1 MHRVQPKSNGTVTH
15 VSASAVPQ
23 RSHVMAFGNGTV
35 RHVAA
40 TAPLLHVASMKCWMR
55 ILVYV
60 SVHPLAYAVGERF
73 GIVIHVLVS
82 VLKTRAL
89 LDPSH
94 WKIASALLN
103 QVLKD
108 K

>member
-40 TAPLLHVASMKCWMR
+40 TAPLHVASMKWWMR

-89 LDPSH
+89 LDPPH
-94 WKIASALLN
+94 CQIASALLD
-103 QVLKD
+103 QVFKD